1 MFNKVTCT
9 AFIIC
14 ALLLIAV
21 TFHVHGFKDTY
32 DRHINTYDEGWVMWS
47 DANADDTCQAS
58 IFLDKHESDWWPWVN
73 TSEGAHIH
81 SAALNS
87 KGQLNRGSGSVW
99 IKINRIDKGRAFS
112 GKDYFANIDDKRR
125 YFVSAKDVTVHARA
139 QAWPVVD
146 SATKKVESKF

>member
-32 DRHINTYDEGWVMWS
+32 DRHINTYDEGWVIWK

-58 IFLDKHESDWWPWVN
+58 IFIDRYAFVCLPFLFPTYLFSL
-73 TSEGAHIH
+73 SFLSYRYLYI
-81 SAALNS
+81 
-87 KGQLNRGSGSVW
+87 SV
-99 IKINRIDKGRAFS
+99 
-112 GKDYFANIDDKRR
+112 
-125 YFVSAKDVTVHARA
+125 
-139 QAWPVVD
+139 
-146 SATKKVESKF
+146 